1 MSRQHINGGHS
12 SFRDIPMTMKA
23 AAFDVLTEASATR
36 EDLRG
41 LAANMANEA
50 RLGAALVRK
59 HGLRAAG
66 ISGNAAADV
75 IEAGRDAG
83 TQAWRDARRHASE
96 WGTVALRQARSR
108 PAIVLVGVAV
118 IGVAVGFWLRG
129 ASRRAAMMP
138 TPRRTTRTSKA
149 GASKS
154 DAS

>member
-75 IEAGRDAG
+75 IEA
-83 TQAWRDARRHASE
+83 
-96 WGTVALRQARSR
+96 
-108 PAIVLVGVAV
+108 
-118 IGVAVGFWLRG
+118 
-129 ASRRAAMMP
+129 RRAAPPALRRQALRKATLPDRMP
-138 TPRRTTRTSKA
+138 QRR
-149 GASKS
+149 
-154 DAS
+154 